1 MIRIT
6 NSKPTKN
13 EPLIG
18 DTFLYVHEE
27 KEHLVLRH
35 FSGYVSLTDPET
47 TWDLDMKFSV
57 SRWGIKFVDVELK
70 II

>member
-1 MIRIT
+1 MIKII
-6 NSKPTKN
+6 NNKPDKN

-18 DTFLYVHEE
+18 DTFLYNHEG

-35 FSGYVSLTDPET
+35 FSGYVSLTLPGI
-47 TWDLDMKFSV
+47 TWDLYMKFSV
-57 SRWGIKFVDVELK
+57 SRYGIKFVDIELK